1 MLCFW
6 VMANCVTVFPAT
18 IFTSADITLSVA
30 TLFHHGNLR
39 LLRKLFLNAGVA
51 STCSRSISNAQAGR
65 KPAIELTSDTS
76 SCARV
81 WASTNR
87 RSFFRPSLSSWAE
100 DLLAHGFELLSLL
113 IAWLGVE
120 SIFQCPHVVV
130 HGASLLCS
138 GTPYH
143 TLVGIATG
151 SGENYQ
157 FRHIFFRS
165 VLVGVHFAG
174 SVGDAVFLKSF
185 SQGEPA
191 PSAPPGTLPAPA
203 YYDPRKVAQVPHGWA
218 IRSEYRDALRLV
230 LAVLILFS
238 RTDTDIT
245 VSVVAN
251 DFHISF

>member
-1 MLCFW
+1 MPFAEAVL
-6 VMANCVTVFPAT
+6 
-18 IFTSADITLSVA
+18 D
-30 TLFHHGNLR
+30 
-39 LLRKLFLNAGVA
+39 
-51 STCSRSISNAQAGR
+51 
-65 KPAIELTSDTS
+65 
-76 SCARV
+76 
-81 WASTNR
+81 R
-87 RSFFRPSLSSWAE
+87 RSSFHLLPLHFKRPGWTEACDRADQRYVLLCQGVGVHQPKE
-100 DLLAHGFELLSLL
+100 LLPPLLVQLGRDLLTHGFELLSLL

-174 SVGDAVFLKSF
+174 SVGDAVLLKSF

-191 PSAPPGTLPAPA
+191 PSASPGTLPAPA
-203 YYDPRKVAQVPHGWA
+203 YYDPRKVAQVPHG
-218 IRSEYRDALRLV
+218 
-230 LAVLILFS
+230 
-238 RTDTDIT
+238 
-245 VSVVAN
+245 
-251 DFHISF
+251 